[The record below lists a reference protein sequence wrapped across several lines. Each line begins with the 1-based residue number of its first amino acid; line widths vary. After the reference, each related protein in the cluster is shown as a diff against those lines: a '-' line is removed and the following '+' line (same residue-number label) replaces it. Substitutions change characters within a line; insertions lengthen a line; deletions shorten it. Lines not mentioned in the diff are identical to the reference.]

1 LRKKTTS
8 GEKEKFI
15 LNENNIFGLLDIIY
29 ERKRRISC
37 ASLTGAYSYYLSI
50 DREFFQNFIEE
61 KVNKTEIEKKSF

>member
-1 LRKKTTS
+1 MRKKTTS

-50 DREFFQNFIEE
+50 DREFFKNYIE
-61 KVNKTEIEKKSF
+61 TEIEKKSF